1 MDFLII
7 QYVMPGHKFL
17 WFESIDNI
25 FSQVVTLKLF
35 RLNRT
40 YHEGGPNDIH
50 GFASNILCCKYI

>member
-17 WFESIDNI
+17 RFESIENI
-25 FSQVVTLKLF
+25 FSQVVTLISN

-40 YHEGGPNDIH
+40 DYEGPNDIH

>member
-17 WFESIDNI
+17 RFESIENI
-25 FSQVVTLKLF
+25 FSQVVTLKSN

-40 YHEGGPNDIH
+40 HYEGPNDIH
-50 GFASNILCCKYI
+50 GFASNILRCKYI